1 MFKKFIG
8 FFLFSGCNATDPYA
22 VSCCNFL
29 PEKCGENEGDCDSH
43 AHCKAG
49 LACGTD
55 NCPPGGFFPP
65 EADCCYIHLGCNATA
80 PYDMSCCNSLP
91 EKCGENEGDCD
102 SDDHCKAGLAC
113 GIDNCPA
120 GGNFPPEA
128 DCCYKVT

>member
-1 MFKKFIG
+1 MFKKLIG

-29 PEKCGENEGDCDSH
+29 PEKCGENEGDCDSD

-49 LACGTD
+49 LACGT
-55 NCPPGGFFPP
+55 N
-65 EADCCYIHLGCNATA
+65 
-80 PYDMSCCNSLP
+80 
-91 EKCGENEGDCD
+91 
-102 SDDHCKAGLAC
+102 
-113 GIDNCPA
+113 NCPA